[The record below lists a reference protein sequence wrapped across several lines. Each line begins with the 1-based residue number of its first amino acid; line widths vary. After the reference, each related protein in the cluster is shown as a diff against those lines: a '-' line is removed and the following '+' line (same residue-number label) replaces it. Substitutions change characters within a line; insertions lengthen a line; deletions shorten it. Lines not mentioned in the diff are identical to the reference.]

1 MKKRE
6 LSELIDEAKIIHN
19 GFYDYSRI
27 KDYKGVDAKNEII
40 CPIHGVFQQSF
51 YNHINKRCGCPKCG
65 IEKTKSHNKLPIE
78 VVKTRIISYGYEV
91 PKDFIYVNNNTKI
104 KLICKKHGE
113 FKIRPGLL
121 FKGERC
127 KKCSFESV
135 SNKLKISNEEFIK
148 RIDSLYGDKLDTS
161 LAIYKGNNK
170 KVDIICKKHGL
181 FQTTP
186 YSLYQ
191 GISCNECKKERLR
204 LLKRKSQNQF
214 LKESKEK
221 YGDELLMDKAQY
233 IDENTP
239 ILIGCKVHGYI
250 WQLPKVHLKGNGCPL
265 CSKSKL
271 ERHIEKQLINNKIE
285 YQQEYKLPNSLLR
298 LDFYLPQY
306 KCAIECQG
314 KQHFEEVAHFGGNEN
329 FEITR
334 ERDKRKKIL
343 CNENKINLFYYSA
356 DKKYTT
362 FLDEKVFHDFNEIL
376 KKLKNNI
383 V

>member
-91 PKDFIYVNNNTKI
+91 PKDFIYVNNN
-104 KLICKKHGE
+104 
-113 FKIRPGLL
+113 
-121 FKGERC
+121 
-127 KKCSFESV
+127 S
-135 SNKLKISNEEFIK
+135 
-148 RIDSLYGDKLDTS
+148 
-161 LAIYKGNNK
+161 
-170 KVDIICKKHGL
+170 
-181 FQTTP
+181 
-186 YSLYQ
+186 YQ
-191 GISCNECKKERLR
+191 N
-204 LLKRKSQNQF
+204 
-214 LKESKEK
+214 
-221 YGDELLMDKAQY
+221 
-233 IDENTP
+233 
-239 ILIGCKVHGYI
+239 
-250 WQLPKVHLKGNGCPL
+250 
-265 CSKSKL
+265 
-271 ERHIEKQLINNKIE
+271 
-285 YQQEYKLPNSLLR
+285 QQEYKLPNSLLR

-314 KQHFEEVAHFGGNEN
+314 KQH
-329 FEITR
+329 
-334 ERDKRKKIL
+334 
-343 CNENKINLFYYSA
+343 
-356 DKKYTT
+356 
-362 FLDEKVFHDFNEIL
+362 DEKVFHDFNEIL